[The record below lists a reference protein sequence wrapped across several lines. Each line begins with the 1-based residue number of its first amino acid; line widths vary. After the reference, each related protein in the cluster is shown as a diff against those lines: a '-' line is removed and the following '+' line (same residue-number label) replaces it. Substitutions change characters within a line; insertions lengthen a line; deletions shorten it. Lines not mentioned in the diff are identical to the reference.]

1 MRARL
6 SLAIAALV
14 LAAAAPAAF
23 ARGVVLDIGE
33 DGIYVDLGTDDG
45 VAVGSDLTLHHVIH
59 VTHPVTQKRVRDT
72 FPLGTLE
79 VVETGARIAV
89 ARAPA
94 ELAARV
100 AVGDEVT
107 LASNPVSPRDP
118 WLERGRRAGQS
129 ELERAR
135 AEREA
140 AIAAARR
147 TIDEAEAVR
156 ATWTATL
163 GLPLAERLAIWR
175 DFLEARADTPYA
187 AAITAEIT
195 ELERH
200 IADEAARLAIP
211 LEDRVAF
218 AAFERLAE
226 IAPPLP
232 LEAPLVHTRPTRAY
246 EASPVP
252 LAFAVTRPSAVRRA
266 WLYFRGP
273 GDAGYQRVE
282 LSPAGDG
289 ALRATIP
296 ASVVAPPSVA
306 YFVEVLGDGATEP
319 AAAIGSASAPARVAV
334 DASVE
339 PAPPDRDGRS
349 RVTLFLDYVDFDG
362 PSGDKDQY
370 VHGEVDF
377 LYRFFQPVYSL
388 RLGFGTMGGVGGP
401 KDVIDEHPDCTAE
414 GTYMCR
420 RVGYNYAFAE
430 IEERLSPWVALM
442 LRAQW
447 GSVYRDRLPEKG
459 ADREFYSA
467 FGVRG
472 RVRFG
477 SELGSNLVLGAA
489 ATRRIGKLYEAAFTW
504 DVVPRF
510 PMVFAVHVTDQPV
523 VEDYG
528 VRLLADVGWRQLGW
542 MYPSVRVA
550 YQARDIDHAGLS
562 AGVAVNFDW

>member
-1 MRARL
+1 MRAKLCLL
-6 SLAIAALV
+6 SAALV
-14 LAAAAPAAF
+14 LATAAPAL

-33 DGIYVDLGTDDG
+33 DGIYVDLGSDDG
-45 VAVGSDLTLHHVIH
+45 VAVGSQLTLHHVIH
-59 VTHPVTQKRVRDT
+59 VTHPVSQERVRDT
-72 FPLGTLE
+72 FPLGSLE
-79 VVETGARIAV
+79 VIETGARIAV

-94 ELAARV
+94 ELAERV

-107 LASNPVSPRDP
+107 LASAPVPPRDP

-129 ELERAR
+129 EAERAR
-135 AEREA
+135 LEREA

-156 ATWTATL
+156 QTWSATL

-175 DFLEARADTPYA
+175 DFAEARPDSPYA
-187 AAITAEIT
+187 AAIATEIG

-200 IADEAARLAIP
+200 IADEQARLAVP

-218 AAFERLAE
+218 AAFERLARL
-226 IAPPLP
+226 APPLP
-232 LEAPLVHTRPTRAY
+232 LEAPLVHAAPTRAY
-246 EASPVP
+246 EGSPVP
-252 LAFAVTRPSAVRRA
+252 LAFAVARPTAVRRA

-273 GDAGYQRVE
+273 EASGYQRVE
-282 LSPAGDG
+282 LEPAGDG
-289 ALRATIP
+289 TLRATIP
-296 ASVVAPPSVA
+296 AAAIAPPSVA
-306 YFVEVLGDGATEP
+306 YFVEVLGDDAAEP
-319 AAAIGSASAPARVAV
+319 AAAIGSASAPERVVV
-334 DASVE
+334 DPSVE
-339 PAPPDRDGRS
+339 PAPPELDGRS
-349 RVTLFLDYVDFDG
+349 RVTLALDYVDFDG

-401 KDVIDEHPDCTAE
+401 KDVIDEHPDCAPG
-414 GTYMCR
+414 GTYLCR

-430 IEERLSPWVALM
+430 VEERVTSWMAVM

-459 ADREFYSA
+459 ADRDFFSA

-477 SELGSNLVLGAA
+477 DELGSNLVLGAA

-562 AGVAVNFDW
+562 AGLAVNFDW